1 LATDEYIFSVSVLD
15 RLVFE
20 EVVTEMPPVVRSRSA
35 EVDAVIVA
43 SLVIEGPVSKEL
55 ISSVS
60 VSESIVLKELGTEEL
75 MIAESIVDIN
85 VLEGY
90 VAIGLIIVASIDD
103 TLVLDG

>member
-1 LATDEYIFSVSVLD
+1 VTDEYIFSVSVLD

-20 EVVTEMPPVVRSRSA
+20 EVVTEMSPVVGSRSA
-35 EVDAVIVA
+35 EVDATIVA

>member
-1 LATDEYIFSVSVLD
+1 
-15 RLVFE
+15 
-20 EVVTEMPPVVRSRSA
+20 
-35 EVDAVIVA
+35 
-43 SLVIEGPVSKEL
+43 
-55 ISSVS
+55 VS